1 MLHRAPRQKRK
12 REEYR
17 VLRKIRKSE
26 TFLPG
31 DPGGSIKVEMV
42 RLALMG
48 GSDLILIHVQ
58 NLRGGQAQVVD
69 GKWCAVACLG
79 HKIPGRVVM
88 CKEKVSGTRT
98 PGF

>member
-12 REEYR
+12 KEEYR

-31 DPGGSIKVEMV
+31 DPGGSVKVEMV
-42 RLALMG
+42 RLALVG
-48 GSDLILIHVQ
+48 GSDFSPDPRVQ

-69 GKWCAVACLG
+69 GKWCAVVSLG
-79 HKIPGRVVM
+79 HKIP
-88 CKEKVSGTRT
+88 
-98 PGF
+98 

>member
-12 REEYR
+12 KEEYR

-31 DPGGSIKVEMV
+31 DPGGTIKVEMV

-48 GSDLILIHVQ
+48 GSDFSPDPHVQ

-69 GKWCAVACLG
+69 GKWCAVVCLG
-79 HKIPGRVVM
+79 HKIP
-88 CKEKVSGTRT
+88 
-98 PGF
+98 